1 MLQKSSNET
10 VRHRRDEGN
19 NVCKNICRKTIQKGT
34 FNILFVFCFFVFF
47 EENKCQVKTIET
59 KFFLNL
65 NRILVLPSLYQQFK
79 SLIWGPAFLPF
90 VVHTFC
96 LESCPAISIDSL
108 KNSII

>member
-1 MLQKSSNET
+1 MFVKIYAGRQFK
-10 VRHRRDEGN
+10 
-19 NVCKNICRKTIQKGT
+19 KGHLIS
-34 FNILFVFCFFVFF
+34 FLFFVFLFFF

-96 LESCPAISIDSL
+96 LESCPEISIDSL